1 MMAEASRNRSE
12 QVVVFLPI
20 GRDCRLVCDA
30 LTKAEIEASAC
41 ANMTDFLTAVR
52 GGAGVGILGEET
64 LTRQSYASLESW
76 IKQQPPWSDFPLI
89 ILTSGGESAP
99 NTLSTHERAKA
110 LGNVSLLERPVRSV
124 TLVTAAETALRGRRR
139 QYEAEAFIDDRI
151 DAERELTR
159 QAEELARSNADLQRF
174 AYATSHDLQEPLRSM
189 TVFAQLLNRRY
200 KGKLDS
206 EADEFLEYIV
216 SGAQRMGAL
225 IEGLLAYSRSVHVE
239 TPAFTDVDTAAA
251 LHWARMNLRL
261 VLEESQAELT
271 HGDLPIIS
279 GDHVQIVQLFQNLI
293 SNAIKYRRPD
303 AAPLIRISAEQSDGS
318 WVFSVSDNGVGVP
331 TEYTDRVFDLFR
343 RLHGSKIPGTGIG
356 LAICK
361 RIVEKHGGR
370 IWVETGSTGGTT
382 FCFTMPTV
390 SSSETLANEAGPLT
404 S

>member
-30 LTKAEIEASAC
+30 LKKAEIEASAC

-382 FCFTMPTV
+382 FCFTVPTV
-390 SSSETLANEAGPLT
+390 SSSEALANEAGR
-404 S
+404 

>member
-1 MMAEASRNRSE
+1 MAEASRNRSE

-30 LTKAEIEASAC
+30 LKKAEIEASAC

-382 FCFTMPTV
+382 FRFTMPSL
-390 SSSETLANEAGPLT
+390 SSTETLANEAGR
-404 S
+404 